1 MYGFKVLGTAVGMP
15 EIRSEVAGGT
25 IAAGDPVMF
34 SSGAIVIATAGSAI
48 EGVAL
53 EAAVSSGTIR
63 YVTGERLR
71 VLADN
76 DNDST
81 TFAATH
87 EGTCFDMIGT
97 TGAVQVDT
105 SSTGATGQLRCI
117 KYNPQGYGL
126 QYDSDTSIGL
136 FEVNERA

>member
-1 MYGFKVLGTAVGMP
+1 MGCAVGMP
-15 EIRSEVAGGT
+15 EIRTEVAGGT
-25 IAAGDPVMF
+25 IAEGDIVKF
-34 SSGAIVIATAGSAI
+34 SSGAIVVGTAGAAI

-53 EAAVSSGTIR
+53 EAATTGETVR

-76 DNDST
+76 DNNTT

-87 EGTCFDMIGT
+87 EGTNFDMVGT
-97 TGAVQVDT
+97 TGAMQIDT
-105 SSTGATGQLRCI
+105 SSTGATGQFRCI

-136 FEVNERA
+136 FEVAERA